1 MWKLEVAEG
10 HDAWLLS
17 TNDFVGRQVWEFDP
31 DLGTPE
37 EHAEVEKARENFS
50 QNRFQVKA
58 SSDVLKNLQ
67 LIKENGIDLS
77 IPSVRLGDREE
88 ITCEKAE
95 TTLRKAVRF
104 TSALQARDGHWP
116 FEFSALLFEQPFLVI
131 ALYITGTLNT
141 ILSPEHKREMVRYI
155 YNHQNEDGGWGFHI
169 ESHSMMLCTA
179 LNYVSLRLLGE
190 EPEGGKDGVVA
201 KARKWI
207 LDHGGVTM
215 ISIWGKYFLSFIGLY
230 EWSGCNP
237 VPPECLLLPSF
248 LPFSTGNLWCYFRTV
263 YIPLAYLYGKKF
275 VAPITDLVILLREEL
290 YIQPYGEV
298 DWTKARISCLKDLYK
313 PHSLVENVLSSVLY
327 YFAEPLSTHW
337 PFSKLREKA
346 LAKAMRLIRYE
357 DEHTGY
363 LTHASVEK
371 SLNMIANW
379 AEDPNQDSLKRHLA
393 TVPDY
398 LWVAEDGMKVQNMG
412 SQLWDSVF
420 ATQAIIASNLTDEYG
435 STLRKAFN
443 FIKLSQVEFLSCRLY
458 KPYNLIRENPPGDFQ
473 STYHQICKG
482 AWTLTVKDQGWQV
495 SDCTAEA
502 LKTLLLL
509 SQMPADIVRDTIE
522 VEQLYE
528 AVDFLLTLQSE
539 NGGFSAWEPATS
551 PQWME
556 MFNPTETFGGVMV
569 ETEYVDCTASVTQ
582 ALALFSHLH
591 PEYRGKEI
599 ETSVVKATHYIEN
612 AQMADGSWYG
622 NWGICY
628 TYAAYIVLVALAAV
642 GKTHRNSEVVC
653 KGCDFLLSKQLKS
666 GGWGES
672 YLSCRNSEYTPL
684 DGNRSNLVQTAWTM
698 VGLIRAGQAER
709 DATPLHQAARLL
721 INSQLESGEFPQ
733 QEITGASVKTSMLHY
748 ASYRNIFPLWAL
760 GEYRKHVLLP
770 KQNT

>member
-10 HDAWLLS
+10 HDPWLLS

-37 EHAEVEKARENFS
+37 EHAEVEKARERFS

-58 SSDVLKNLQ
+58 SSDVLKNMQ

-77 IPSVRLGDREE
+77 LPSVRLGDREE

-95 TTLRKAVRF
+95 IALRKAVRF

-116 FEFSALLFEQPFLVI
+116 SEFSALLFEQPFFDMFEMQVI

-190 EPEGGKDGVVA
+190 EPEGGKDGAVA

-215 ISIWGKYFLSFIGLY
+215 ISTWGKYFLSFIGLY

-248 LPFSTGNLWCYFRTV
+248 LPFSPGNFWCYLRTV

-298 DWTKARISCLKDLYK
+298 DWTKARNSCSKKDLYK

-346 LAKAMRLIRYE
+346 LARAMRLIRYE

-363 LTHASVEK
+363 LTQGSVEK
-371 SLNMIANW
+371 SLNMIVNW
-379 AEDPNQDSLKRHLA
+379 ADDPNQDSLKRHLA

-398 LWVAEDGMKVQNMG
+398 LWVAEDGMKMQ
-412 SQLWDSVF
+412 
-420 ATQAIIASNLTDEYG
+420 
-435 STLRKAFN
+435 
-443 FIKLSQVEFLSCRLY
+443 
-458 KPYNLIRENPPGDFQ
+458 IRENPSGDFQ

-502 LKTLLLL
+502 VKTLLLL
-509 SQMPADIVRDTIE
+509 SQMPADIVGDTIE

-569 ETEYVDCTASVTQ
+569 ETEYVDCTASVIQ
-582 ALALFSHLH
+582 ALASFSHLH

-599 ETSVVKATHYIEN
+599 ETSVAKAAHYVEN

-642 GKTHRNSEVVC
+642 GKTHRNSKVVC

-672 YLSCRNSEYTPL
+672 YLSCRNTEYTPL

-733 QEITGASVKTSMLHY
+733 QEITGASLKTSMLHY

>member
-10 HDAWLLS
+10 HDPWLLS

-248 LPFSTGNLWCYFRTV
+248 LPFSTGNLWCYFRTI

-298 DWTKARISCLKDLYK
+298 DWTKARISCL
-313 PHSLVENVLSSVLY
+313 
-327 YFAEPLSTHW
+327 
-337 PFSKLREKA
+337 
-346 LAKAMRLIRYE
+346 
-357 DEHTGY
+357 
-363 LTHASVEK
+363 K

>member
-10 HDAWLLS
+10 HGPWLLS

-37 EHAEVEKARENFS
+37 EHAEVEKVREKFS

-77 IPSVRLGDREE
+77 LPSVRLGDREE

-95 TTLRKAVRF
+95 MALRKAVRF

-131 ALYITGTLNT
+131 ALDITGTLNT
-141 ILSPEHKREMVRYI
+141 ILSAEHKREMVRYI

-190 EPEGGKDGVVA
+190 EPEGGKDGAVA

-215 ISIWGKYFLSFIGLY
+215 ISIWGKYFLSYIGLY

-248 LPFSTGNLWCYFRTV
+248 LPFSTGKEVF
-263 YIPLAYLYGKKF
+263 IPLAYLYGKKF

-298 DWTKARISCLKDLYK
+298 DWTKARISCLK
-313 PHSLVENVLSSVLY
+313 
-327 YFAEPLSTHW
+327 
-337 PFSKLREKA
+337 LREKA
-346 LAKAMRLIRYE
+346 LTRAMRLIRYE

-363 LTHASVEK
+363 LTHGSVEK
-371 SLNMIANW
+371 
-379 AEDPNQDSLKRHLA
+379 
-393 TVPDY
+393 
-398 LWVAEDGMKVQNMG
+398 NMG

-435 STLRKAFN
+435 STLRKALN
-443 FIKLSQVEFLSCRLY
+443 FITLSQ
-458 KPYNLIRENPPGDFQ
+458 
-473 STYHQICKG
+473 
-482 AWTLTVKDQGWQV
+482 
-495 SDCTAEA
+495 
-502 LKTLLLL
+502 TLLLL
-509 SQMPADIVRDTIE
+509 SQLPADIVGDTIE

-569 ETEYVDCTASVTQ
+569 ETEYEIIHIF
-582 ALALFSHLH
+582 LALTMS
-591 PEYRGKEI
+591 
-599 ETSVVKATHYIEN
+599 
-612 AQMADGSWYG
+612 
-622 NWGICY
+622 
-628 TYAAYIVLVALAAV
+628 AV
-642 GKTHRNSEVVC
+642 
-653 KGCDFLLSKQLKS
+653 
-666 GGWGES
+666 
-672 YLSCRNSEYTPL
+672 
-684 DGNRSNLVQTAWTM
+684 
-698 VGLIRAGQAER
+698 I
-709 DATPLHQAARLL
+709 
-721 INSQLESGEFPQ
+721 
-733 QEITGASVKTSMLHY
+733 
-748 ASYRNIFPLWAL
+748 
-760 GEYRKHVLLP
+760 
-770 KQNT
+770 

>member
-10 HDAWLLS
+10 HGPWLLS
-17 TNDFVGRQVWEFDP
+17 TDDFVGRQVWEFDP

-37 EHAEVEKARENFS
+37 EHAEVEKAREKFS

-77 IPSVRLGDREE
+77 LPSVRLGDREE

-95 TTLRKAVRF
+95 MALRKAVRF

-116 FEFSALLFEQPFLVI
+116 FEFSALLFEQPFMVI
-131 ALYITGTLNT
+131 ALDITGTLNT
-141 ILSPEHKREMVRYI
+141 ILSAEHKREMVLYI
-155 YNHQNEDGGWGFHI
+155 YNHQNEDGGWGLHI

-190 EPEGGKDGVVA
+190 EPEGGKDGAVA

-248 LPFSTGNLWCYFRTV
+248 LPFSPV

-298 DWTKARISCLKDLYK
+298 DWTKARNSCLK
-313 PHSLVENVLSSVLY
+313 
-327 YFAEPLSTHW
+327 
-337 PFSKLREKA
+337 
-346 LAKAMRLIRYE
+346 
-357 DEHTGY
+357 
-363 LTHASVEK
+363 
-371 SLNMIANW
+371 
-379 AEDPNQDSLKRHLA
+379 
-393 TVPDY
+393 
-398 LWVAEDGMKVQNMG
+398 
-412 SQLWDSVF
+412 
-420 ATQAIIASNLTDEYG
+420 
-435 STLRKAFN
+435 
-443 FIKLSQVEFLSCRLY
+443 
-458 KPYNLIRENPPGDFQ
+458 IRENPSGDFQ

-509 SQMPADIVRDTIE
+509 SQMPADIVGDTIE

-569 ETEYVDCTASVTQ
+569 ETEYVDCTASVIQ
-582 ALALFSHLH
+582 ALASFSHLH

-599 ETSVVKATHYIEN
+599 EMSVAKAAHYVEN

-628 TYAAYIVLVALAAV
+628 TYAAYLVLVALAAV

-698 VGLIRAGQAER
+698 VGLIRAGQ
-709 DATPLHQAARLL
+709 
-721 INSQLESGEFPQ
+721 
-733 QEITGASVKTSMLHY
+733 EITGASLKTSMLHY
-748 ASYRNIFPLWAL
+748 ASHRNIFPLWAL

>member
-1 MWKLEVAEG
+1 MG
-10 HDAWLLS
+10 TGLL
-17 TNDFVGRQVWEFDP
+17 N
-31 DLGTPE
+31 
-37 EHAEVEKARENFS
+37 S
-50 QNRFQVKA
+50 Q
-58 SSDVLKNLQ
+58 
-67 LIKENGIDLS
+67 
-77 IPSVRLGDREE
+77 PSCLNS
-88 ITCEKAE
+88 
-95 TTLRKAVRF
+95 L
-104 TSALQARDGHWP
+104 
-116 FEFSALLFEQPFLVI
+116 FLVI

-190 EPEGGKDGVVA
+190 EPEGGKDGAVA

-215 ISIWGKYFLSFIGLY
+215 ISTWGKYFLSFIGLY

-248 LPFSTGNLWCYFRTV
+248 LPFSPGNFWCYLRTV

-298 DWTKARISCLKDLYK
+298 DWTKARNSCSKKDLYK

-346 LAKAMRLIRYE
+346 LARAMRLIRYE

-363 LTHASVEK
+363 LTQGSVEK
-371 SLNMIANW
+371 SLNMIVNW
-379 AEDPNQDSLKRHLA
+379 ADDPNQDSLKRHLA

-398 LWVAEDGMKVQNMG
+398 LWVAEDGMKMQ
-412 SQLWDSVF
+412 
-420 ATQAIIASNLTDEYG
+420 
-435 STLRKAFN
+435 
-443 FIKLSQVEFLSCRLY
+443 
-458 KPYNLIRENPPGDFQ
+458 IRENPSGDFQ

-502 LKTLLLL
+502 VKTLLLL
-509 SQMPADIVRDTIE
+509 SQMPADIVGDTIE

-569 ETEYVDCTASVTQ
+569 ETEYVDCTASVIQ
-582 ALALFSHLH
+582 ALASFSHLH

-599 ETSVVKATHYIEN
+599 ETSVAKAAHYVEN

-642 GKTHRNSEVVC
+642 GKTHRNSKVVC

-672 YLSCRNSEYTPL
+672 YLSCRNTEYTPL

-733 QEITGASVKTSMLHY
+733 QEITGASLKTSMLHY